1 MLVEANGNP
10 ECVETT
16 GEPVLVDVNGDPAET
31 NGDPVSMY
39 KWRARARVGMYRHKQ
54 GRVRRVLSGEWEYDA
69 ECRWSL
75 VGE

>member
-16 GEPVLVDVNGDPAET
+16 GEPVPVDVNGDPAET

-39 KWRARARVGMYRHKQ
+39 KWRARASVGMYRRKQ
-54 GRVRRVLSGEWEYDA
+54 GRVKQEM
-69 ECRWSL
+69 SL
-75 VGE
+75 VG